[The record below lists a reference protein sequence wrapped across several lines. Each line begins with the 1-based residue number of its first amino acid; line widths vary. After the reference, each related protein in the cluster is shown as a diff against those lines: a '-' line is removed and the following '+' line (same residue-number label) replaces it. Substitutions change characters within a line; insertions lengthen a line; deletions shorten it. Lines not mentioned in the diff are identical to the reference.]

1 MIKMVSSEIFGKL
14 ENLWVETLFSPS
26 QTCQTAWKIPPESL
40 GHVKLLA

>member
-1 MIKMVSSEIFGKL
+1 MIKMVSSGIFGKL

-26 QTCQTAWKIPPESL
+26 KTRQTAWKIPPECG